1 MSVSEF
7 IEHFIN
13 SPSSDNGAADAKPL
27 LYLKDWHFVKVI
39 FPPVGSFVR
48 NNLFNC

>member
-7 IEHFIN
+7 IEHWIN
-13 SPSSDNGAADAKPL
+13 SSSSDHGAADAKRL

-39 FPPVGSFVR
+39 FPPVRSFDR